1 MVKPYKYDR
10 NVEIMDTTLRDGEQ
24 TPAVAYT
31 PEEKL
36 QLAKILLQKL
46 KVDRIEVGSA
56 RVSEGEHV
64 GAKNIIE
71 WAASQ
76 GMADKVELLGFVDKG
91 KSVDW
96 ICAAGGK
103 VINLLTKGSEKHCR
117 IQLGKTPE
125 EHYKE
130 VCEQIDYANSRG
142 LIVNVYLED
151 WSSGMRD
158 SFQYVFAFV
167 KELEKHNVARVML
180 PDTLGI
186 LTPAEMTR
194 YLEWMITAS
203 SKLKYEFHGHN
214 DYGLVTA
221 NSLAAVEAGIYGIH
235 TTLNGLGERTG
246 NQTLCE
252 IVACIHDMTDRTIN
266 IVEEEI
272 HYTANVVE
280 AITGKKI
287 AANSPI
293 VGSDVFTQ
301 TCGVH
306 ADGDKKGNLYA
317 NDLLPERFSRKRI
330 YALGKTSGKASIDK
344 NLEELGLDLPKDV
357 RDAILSEVIRLGD
370 KKKNITPDDL
380 PFIIAKIVRSPKYS
394 QIKIVDYSVTTKK
407 GESPCASVE
416 IDFNGKIL
424 TASASG
430 DGGYDAFVQA
440 VRIAMEEINVT
451 TPSLKDYE
459 VRIPPGGM
467 TDALVETMITWESDV
482 ANNQYFNNNDSMLIT
497 IGVDSD
503 QMVAAI
509 EATEKML
516 NHVVSQ
522 IDNK

>member
-1 MVKPYKYDR
+1 MVQPYKYCK

-36 QLAKILLQKL
+36 QLAKILLHKL

-56 RVSEGEHV
+56 RVSEGEQI
-64 GAKNIIE
+64 GAKKIIE
-71 WAASQ
+71 WATQ
-76 GMADKVELLGFVDKG
+76 HEMAEKVELLGFVDKG

-96 ICAAGGK
+96 ICEAGGK

-125 EHYKE
+125 QHYKE
-130 VCEQIDYANSRG
+130 VCEQIDYANSKG
-142 LIVNVYLED
+142 LIVNLYLED

-194 YLEWMITAS
+194 FLEWMYAAS
-203 SKLKYEFHGHN
+203 SELKYEFHGHN

-221 NSLAAVEAGIYGIH
+221 NSLAAVEAGISGIH

-252 IVACIHDMTDRTIN
+252 IVTCIHDMTDRTTN
-266 IVEEEI
+266 VVEEEI

-344 NLEELGLDLPKDV
+344 NLEELGLELSKEV
-357 RDAILSEVIRLGD
+357 RDQILQEVIRLGD

-380 PFIIAKIVRSPKYS
+380 PFIIAKIMRSPKYS
-394 QIKIVDYSVTTKK
+394 QVKIVDYNVVTKK
-407 GESPCASVE
+407 GTSPSAEVE
-416 IDFNGKIL
+416 IDLNGKKL
-424 TASASG
+424 TASATG

-440 VRIAMEEINVT
+440 VRKAMAEVGVL
-451 TPSLKDYE
+451 TPVLKDYE

-467 TDALVETMITWESDV
+467 TDALVETVIKWQSNVEQG
-482 ANNQYFNNNDSMLIT
+482 QYFKNDDSMLIT
-497 IGVDSD
+497 VGVDSD
-503 QMVAAI
+503 QMAAAI

-522 IDNK
+522 MDKK

>member
-1 MVKPYKYDR
+1 MVRQYKYCK

-56 RVSEGEHV
+56 RVSAGEQA
-64 GAKNIIE
+64 GAKKIIA
-71 WAASQ
+71 WATEQ
-76 GMADKVELLGFVDKG
+76 NMADKVELLGFVDKG
-91 KSVDW
+91 LSVDW
-96 ICAAGGK
+96 ICEAGGK

-125 EHYKE
+125 QHYKE
-130 VCEQIDYANSRG
+130 VCEQIDYANSKG
-142 LIVNVYLED
+142 LIVNLYLED
-151 WSSGMRD
+151 WSSGMRN

-167 KELEKHNVARVML
+167 KELEKHNVTRVML

-194 YLEWMITAS
+194 FLEWMNTAS
-203 SKLKYEFHGHN
+203 SELKYEFHGHN

-221 NSLAAVEAGIYGIH
+221 NSLAAVEAGISGIH

-246 NQTLCE
+246 NQTLSE
-252 IVACIHDMTDRTIN
+252 IVACIHDMTNRTTN

-272 HYTANVVE
+272 HYTANMVE

-317 NDLLPERFSRKRI
+317 NALLPERFSRKRI

-344 NLEELGLDLPKDV
+344 NLEELGLELPKEV
-357 RDAILSEVIRLGD
+357 RDEILKEVIRLGD

-380 PFIIAKIVRSPKYS
+380 PFIIAKIMRSPKYS
-394 QIKIVDYSVTTKK
+394 QVKIIDYSIIISQ
-407 GESPCASVE
+407 GESPQAEVK
-416 IDFNGKIL
+416 IDINGKIL
-424 TASASG
+424 KASAKG
-430 DGGYDAFVQA
+430 DGGYDAFVRA
-440 VRIAMEEINVT
+440 VRRAMAEINVAI
-451 TPSLKDYE
+451 PILKDYE

-467 TDALVETMITWESDV
+467 TDALVETMITWQ
-482 ANNQYFNNNDSMLIT
+482 ANIEEGQSFNNDSMLIT

-503 QMVAAI
+503 QMAAAI
-509 EATEKML
+509 ESTEKML

-522 IDNK
+522 MDKK